1 MGDENG
7 LTLKKGKRIFIK
19 EMLIQTQLKKKNSL
33 SLSLHELSS
42 PHSVQIVLTE
52 DVMVSG

>member
-19 EMLIQTQLKKKNSL
+19 EMLIQTPLKKKTL